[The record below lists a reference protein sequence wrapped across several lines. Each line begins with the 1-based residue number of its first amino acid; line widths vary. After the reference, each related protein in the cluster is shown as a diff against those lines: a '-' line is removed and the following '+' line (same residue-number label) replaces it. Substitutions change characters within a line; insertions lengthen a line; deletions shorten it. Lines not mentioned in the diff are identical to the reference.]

1 MVQGGGKGS
10 KSDSAPAQ
18 TITIKRKKVHRRT
31 TATRGL
37 QSYDSESKMIQV
49 ERDISRDDPL
59 FIQIQDASVD
69 AGIWLTPRII
79 NDLVTGLNNRGVKK
93 LTKKQMEALLASTQ
107 SALQKTRVDPFEAV
121 GIITAQSIGEPGTQ
135 MTMRTFHYAGVATVN
150 VTQGLPRIIEIVD
163 ARKTPDTPTMN
174 IFLDSVDE
182 KGKPFNTDEKKVQ
195 ALAASLETTLTPDIA
210 DIDVNVAQRFLTLVF
225 VVQISKRRA

>member
-1 MVQGGGKGS
+1 MTVKSATKKKLQDLGIAEQHAHELADDRKWDDVVLLTAVQISAICKTDSQTAEGIHKMVQGGGKGS

-31 TATRGL
+31 TTTRGL
-37 QSYDSESKMIQV
+37 QSYDSESKMSQV

-59 FIQIQDASVD
+59 FIQIRDASVD
-69 AGIWLTPRII
+69 AGIWFTPRII

-121 GIITAQSIGEPGTQ
+121 GI
-135 MTMRTFHYAGVATVN
+135 
-150 VTQGLPRIIEIVD
+150 L
-163 ARKTPDTPTMN
+163 
-174 IFLDSVDE
+174 
-182 KGKPFNTDEKKVQ
+182 
-195 ALAASLETTLTPDIA
+195 SLIH
-210 DIDVNVAQRFLTLVF
+210 I
-225 VVQISKRRA
+225 